1 MPAASST
8 LPAYAFSDM
17 NALYTDAFRRSSLTM
32 YLHFTDVTCSP
43 KVLLK
48 EDIAYSPIRLSP

>member
-1 MPAASST
+1 M
-8 LPAYAFSDM
+8 PAYAFSDM

-43 KVLLK
+43 NALLK